1 MLYFKSRIS
10 VFVTVVFLLLMN
22 GNCYGQNYSSRISIC
37 GNSIDEKPYTT
48 SDIQGILK
56 GKKSRWKNGNSV
68 LIILRFTEDEQTQ
81 YMAQQ
86 IYNKSV
92 QAVRKYW
99 LGLVFSGRSSAPLF
113 AESNEEVLDLL
124 KKNKGAIAVFVDYK
138 GEIPAAFKVEITKP

>member
-113 AESNEEVLDLL
+113 TESNEEVLDLL

-138 GEIPAAFKVEITKP
+138 GEIPAAFKVELTKP